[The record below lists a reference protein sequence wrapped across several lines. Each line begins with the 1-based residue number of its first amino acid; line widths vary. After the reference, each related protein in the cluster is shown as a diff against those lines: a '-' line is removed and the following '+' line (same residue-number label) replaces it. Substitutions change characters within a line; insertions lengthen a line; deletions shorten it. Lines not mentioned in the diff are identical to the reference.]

1 MVNQEKYF
9 RFEHAALQTLVDFT
23 SNMNSAKLKLI
34 RTKNIPDVVL
44 RMQRQ
49 YPGPG
54 ANERILPI
62 PG

>member
-9 RFEHAALQTLVDFT
+9 RFEHAALQPLVDFT
-23 SNMNSAKLKLI
+23 SKMNPAKLKLI
-34 RTKNIPDVVL
+34 RTKSTPDVVL
-44 RMQRQ
+44 RIQRQ

-54 ANERILPI
+54 AIERILPI